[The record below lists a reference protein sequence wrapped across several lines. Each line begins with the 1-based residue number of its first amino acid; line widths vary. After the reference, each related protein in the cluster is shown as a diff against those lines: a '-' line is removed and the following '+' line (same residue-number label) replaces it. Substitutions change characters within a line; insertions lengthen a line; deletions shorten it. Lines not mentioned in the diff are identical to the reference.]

1 MTARY
6 PYFTEEHEMFRK
18 TVRDFVQKELV
29 PHAEEWDAAEEFPR
43 EVFTRMGEL
52 GLFGIRYPE
61 EYGGSNLDYFYS
73 VVFAEEMAKCG
84 LAGLVMSIL
93 VQSDM
98 GTGPLEIIGSE
109 EIKQQYLAAAIKGE
123 MIAALGITEPGAGSD
138 VAGMRTTAVRD
149 GDDYVINGTKTFIT
163 NGTRADF
170 VTLAAKTDPEAG
182 HGGISMFVAPTDVPG
197 FSVGRKLD
205 KVGNRVSD
213 TAELV
218 FEDYRIP
225 AANLLGEE
233 GQGFYTAMMNF
244 QGERLIAAVASTSGA
259 QHMLDMTLQYALERE
274 QFGRPIAK
282 FQVTRHKFADM
293 ATEIEAGRQLA
304 YHAAYLV
311 DKGIDCVKEVSMAK
325 LYCCET
331 AFKVVDTCLQ
341 LHGGYG
347 YMNEYAVSRA
357 WRDTRLSTIGGGTSE
372 VMKEII
378 GRLMGC

>member
-6 PYFTEEHEMFRK
+6 PHFTEEHEMFRK
-18 TVRDFVQKELV
+18 TVRDYVQKELA
-29 PHAEEWDAAEEFPR
+29 PHADEWNDAEEFPR
-43 EVFTRMGEL
+43 EVFERMGEL
-52 GLFGIRYPE
+52 GFLGIRYPE

-73 VVFAEEMAKCG
+73 VVFAEELAKCG

-98 GTGPLEIIGSE
+98 GTGPLNIIGSD
-109 EIKQQYLAAAIKGE
+109 EIKKEYLEPAIRGE
-123 MIAALGITEPGAGSD
+123 KIAALGITEPGAGSD
-138 VAGMRTTAVRD
+138 VASMRTTAVRE
-149 GDDYVINGTKTFIT
+149 GDEYVINGTKTFIT

-170 VTLAAKTDPEAG
+170 ITLAAKTDPEAG
-182 HGGISMFVAPTDVPG
+182 HAGISMFVAPTDLPG

-213 TAELV
+213 TAEIA

-225 AANLLGEE
+225 ASNLLGEE
-233 GQGFYTAMMNF
+233 GQGFYTAMINF
-244 QGERLIAAVASTSGA
+244 QGERLIAAIGSVSGA
-259 QHMLDMTLQYALERE
+259 QQVLDMTLQYAQERE

-282 FQVTRHKFADM
+282 FQVTRHKFAEM
-293 ATEIEAGRQLA
+293 ATELEAARQLA
-304 YHAAYLV
+304 YHAAHLV
-311 DKGIDCVKEVSMAK
+311 NQGIDCVKEVSMAK
-325 LYCCET
+325 LFCCET
-331 AFKVVDTCLQ
+331 AFTITDRCLQ
-341 LHGGYG
+341 IHGGYG

-357 WRDTRLSTIGGGTSE
+357 WRDMRLGTIGGGTSE

>member
-1 MTARY
+1 MVSRY

-18 TVRDFVQKELV
+18 TVRDFVQKELA
-29 PHAEEWDAAEEFPR
+29 PHAEEWDKAEEFPR
-43 EVFTRMGEL
+43 DVFKRMGEL
-52 GLFGIRYPE
+52 GFLGIRYPE
-61 EYGGSNLDYFYS
+61 EYGGSGLDYFYS
-73 VVFAEEMAKCG
+73 VVFAEELVGCG
-84 LAGLVMSIL
+84 LAGLVMSVL

-98 GTGPLEIIGSE
+98 GTGPLHLIGSDE
-109 EIKQQYLAAAIKGE
+109 MKRKYLAPAIRGE

-138 VAGMRTTAVRD
+138 VASMLTMAVRD
-149 GDDYVINGTKTFIT
+149 GDEYVINGTKIFIT

-170 VTLAAKTDPEAG
+170 ITLAAKTDKEAG
-182 HGGISMFVAPTDVPG
+182 HGGISMFVAPTDLPG

-213 TAELV
+213 TAELI

-233 GQGFYTAMMNF
+233 GQGFYTAMINF
-244 QGERLIAAVASTSGA
+244 QGERLIAAIASVAGA
-259 QHMLDMTLQYALERE
+259 QRMLDMTLEYAQQRV

-282 FQVTRHKFADM
+282 FQVTRHKFAEM
-293 ATEIEAGRQLA
+293 ATEIEAARQLA
-304 YHAAYLV
+304 YHGAYLI
-311 DKGIDCVKEVSMAK
+311 DKGIECVKEVSMAK
-325 LYCCET
+325 LFCCET
-331 AFKVVDTCLQ
+331 AFKVVDRCLQ
-341 LHGGYG
+341 IHGGYG
-347 YMNEYAVSRA
+347 YMNEYPVSRA

>member
-1 MTARY
+1 
-6 PYFTEEHEMFRK
+6 MFRK
-18 TVRDFVQKELV
+18 TVRDFVQKELA
-29 PHAEEWDAAEEFPR
+29 PHAEEWDRAEEFPR
-43 EVFTRMGEL
+43 DVFRRMGEL
-52 GLFGIRYPE
+52 GFLGIRYPE
-61 EYGGSNLDYFYS
+61 EYGGSGLDYFYS
-73 VVFAEEMAKCG
+73 VVFAEELALCG
-84 LAGLVMSIL
+84 LAGLVMSVL

-98 GTGPLEIIGSE
+98 GTGPLHLIGSD
-109 EIKQQYLAAAIKGE
+109 EIKRTYLAPAIRGE

-138 VAGMRTTAVRD
+138 VASMRTTAVRD
-149 GDDYVINGTKTFIT
+149 GDEYVINGTKMFIT

-170 VTLAAKTDPEAG
+170 IALAAKTDTEAG
-182 HGGISMFVAPTDVPG
+182 HGGISMFVAPTKLPG

-225 AANLLGEE
+225 ASHMLGVE
-233 GQGFYTAMMNF
+233 GQGFYTAMINF
-244 QGERLIAAVASTSGA
+244 QGERLIAAIASVAGA
-259 QHMLDMTLQYALERE
+259 QRGLDMTLNYAQERV

-293 ATEIEAGRQLA
+293 ATELEAARQLA

-311 DKGIDCVKEVSMAK
+311 NNGIECVKEVSMAK
-325 LYCCET
+325 LFCCET
-331 AFKVVDTCLQ
+331 AFKIVDRCLQ
-341 LHGGYG
+341 IHGGYG
-347 YMNEYAVSRA
+347 YMNEYAISRA
-357 WRDTRLSTIGGGTSE
+357 WRDTRLTTIGGGTSE